1 MWLNFSPNHKLPQQR
16 ALGICLQKKK
26 KKKSEF
32 IEEVRGRRSE
42 EKRKYSNAPNDN
54 IPDSEPKM
62 VNLGNFC
69 V

>member
-1 MWLNFSPNHKLPQQR
+1 MF
-16 ALGICLQKKK
+16 AKKK